1 MSADGALSG
10 NWDSDCPSESRAG
23 SYASYYTF
31 TIAESA
37 EITITLESSSVD
49 TYLYLREGAG
59 RDGSVLHEND
69 DIVSGNTNSE
79 IQEALSTGT
88 YTVEA
93 TTYDSGATGQFT
105 LTVSGLPAAVEPTS
119 SPEPTPEPSPT
130 LTPEPTS
137 SPMPSPTPTPS
148 TDSSGV
154 VVSAGSNHA
163 CSLDSVGEISCQGVD
178 DSGQVSG
185 HPTSS
190 GFTAISVSGEHSCAI
205 DADGNVE
212 CWGSDDSGQV
222 SGHPTSSGFF
232 AISVGAKHSCAI
244 DADGNV
250 ECWGSDE
257 YGQSSAPSHGVFV
270 AIDLGENYT
279 CGLRSDD
286 MLECW
291 GRFEAV
297 AGVTPP
303 PVQPTPIPTPSPT
316 PTPTPGNLATRS
328 NPVPL
333 GQYFRPPDSPWELKV
348 ESVDWDA
355 WPEIEAE
362 NQFND
367 PPAAGNKFVLIG
379 ISVRNSGTEA
389 DSYSSSGVSA
399 VGSRAVEYRT
409 FTDYCGVIPD
419 DFEDITRIFSG
430 GELQGTI
437 CYEVVSSDINSL
449 VLFGDRRTFDISDFN
464 VDTLWFW
471 KLR

>member
-1 MSADGALSG
+1 M
-10 NWDSDCPSESRAG
+10 
-23 SYASYYTF
+23 
-31 TIAESA
+31 
-37 EITITLESSSVD
+37 
-49 TYLYLREGAG
+49 
-59 RDGSVLHEND
+59 
-69 DIVSGNTNSE
+69 SGNTNSE
-79 IQEALSTGT
+79 IQETLSAGT
-88 YTVEA
+88 YTIEA
-93 TTYDSGATGQFT
+93 TTYDAGATGDFT
-105 LTVSGLPAAVEPTS
+105 LNVSGLPVAVGPSPT
-119 SPEPTPEPSPT
+119 PEPTPEPMPSPT
-130 LTPEPTS
+130 
-137 SPMPSPTPTPS
+137 PSPTPTPTTP
-148 TDSSGV
+148 TDSPGV
-154 VVSAGSNHA
+154 IVSAGPNHA
-163 CSLDSVGEISCQGVD
+163 CSLNSVGEISCQGVND
-178 DSGQVSG
+178 AEQVSS

-190 GFTAISVSGEHSCAI
+190 GFTAISVGGEHSCAI

-222 SGHPTSSGFF
+222 SGHPTSSDFF
-232 AISVGAKHSCAI
+232 TISVGAKHSCAI

-270 AIDLGENYT
+270 AIDSGENYT

-286 MLECW
+286 MMECW

-303 PVQPTPIPTPSPT
+303 PVQ

-348 ESVDWDA
+348 GSVDWDA
-355 WPEIEAE
+355 WPEIQSE
-362 NQFND
+362 NRFND
-367 PPAAGNKFVLIG
+367 PPDAGNKFVLIG
-379 ISVRNSGTEA
+379 ISVRNRGNEA
-389 DSYSSSGVSA
+389 DSFSSYQVSA

-409 FTDYCGVIPD
+409 FTDSCGVIPD
-419 DFEDITRIFSG
+419 DFEDTTRIFSG
-430 GELQGTI
+430 GELQGNI